1 MPMKVAAFMLVLDTR
16 LNKAKK
22 ERNVLVDF
30 FNWSKRA
37 VSMDFISLPRSVDAK
52 GYHFRLLRFSP
63 RKTTDV
69 FVSRMGN
76 IHF

>member
-37 VSMDFISLPRSVDAK
+37 ESMDFISLPRSVDSK
-52 GYHFRLLRFSP
+52 GISLPTVTL
-63 RKTTDV
+63 
-69 FVSRMGN
+69 
-76 IHF
+76 